1 MGAAAALFTAFC
13 WSFTSIFFAAA
24 GKRVGSVIVNR
35 MRLLLAV
42 ILLSI
47 THLITQGSL
56 VPLDAEPQRWLWLG
70 LSGFVGLVLGDA
82 LLFQAF
88 VQIGARLS
96 MLMMASVPVI
106 STLLAWVFLGERL
119 SLIEIGGIALTV
131 TGISIV
137 VLERGN
143 GGPSQADRRHY
154 LIGVLLGLGG
164 ALGQA
169 VGLVLAKQGLAG
181 SYPALSGVLIRI
193 IVAVSVLWLA
203 ALVTRQAG
211 ATINKVRQTPE
222 AFRPIVFGTIV
233 GPYLGV
239 WASLVAVQLT
249 FVGIA
254 STLMATTPIIMLP
267 LARWLYKENISRR
280 AIAGTLLSVAG
291 VSILFLL
298 SA

>member
-13 WSFTSIFFAAA
+13 WAFTSLFFAAA
-24 GKRVGSVIVNR
+24 GKQVGSVTVNR
-35 MRLLLAV
+35 MRLLLV
-42 ILLSI
+42 IIPLSI
-47 THLITQGSL
+47 THLISQGRL
-56 VPLDAEPQRWLWLG
+56 LPLDAEPHRWLWLG
-70 LSGFVGLVLGDA
+70 LSGIVGLVLGDA

-96 MLMMASVPVI
+96 MLMMACVPVI
-106 STLLAWVFLGERL
+106 STLFAWIFLGEKL
-119 SLIEIGGIALTV
+119 SPIEISGIALTV

-143 GGPSQADRRHY
+143 GGPTQTDRRKY
-154 LIGVLLGLGG
+154 LIGVLYGLGG
-164 ALGQA
+164 AFGQA
-169 VGLVLAKQGLAG
+169 VGLVLAKQGLEG
-181 SYPALSGVLIRI
+181 NYPALSGVMIRM
-193 IVAVSVLWLA
+193 IVAVAVLWTT

-211 ATINKVRQTPE
+211 PTLNKVIQNPKVL
-222 AFRPIVFGTIV
+222 RPILSGTIV

-267 LARWLYKENISRR
+267 LARWLYKENISPR